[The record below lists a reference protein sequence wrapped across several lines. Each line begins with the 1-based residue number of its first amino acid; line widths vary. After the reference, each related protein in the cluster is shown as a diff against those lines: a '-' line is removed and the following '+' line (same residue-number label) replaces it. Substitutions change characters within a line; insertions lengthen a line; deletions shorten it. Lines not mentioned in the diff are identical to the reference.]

1 MAGVTLEKV
10 LVTGIAGGLG
20 RLVARRL
27 MGQYDV
33 TGVDSTRWRNCP
45 PGISSHTVDLRKRKF
60 EDVVRLERPKTV
72 VHLGF
77 IRHFRGDDRER
88 HAVNV
93 GGTRTLI
100 DHCVKYGV
108 ERLVVL
114 SSGYVY
120 GAFPENPYHLD
131 EEALLSASRTYPEI
145 RDLVEVDSLASTQIW
160 RRPELTTSVLR
171 PVNVLG
177 PRVPSMVREYL
188 RQPRV
193 PTVLGFNPMM
203 PFIHEED
210 MARALVLAVDHGLRG
225 VYNVV
230 GPGEV
235 PVHTAIVETGGTAWP
250 IPDPP
255 ARWLF
260 ARLFRYGMLPYPA
273 GLLDF
278 LKFPV
283 SLAGDRFVAATGF
296 RCQYGLREIF
306 RSVRR

>member
-1 MAGVTLEKV
+1 LEKV
-10 LVTGIAGGLG
+10 LITGIASGLG

-27 MGQYDV
+27 QARYEV
-33 TGVDSTRWRNCP
+33 AGVDSTRWRNCP
-45 PGISSHTVDLRKRKF
+45 TGISAYTVDLRKRKF
-60 EDVVRLERPKTV
+60 EDVVRTERPKTI

-77 IRHFRGDDRER
+77 VRHFRGDDRER
-88 HAVNV
+88 HSINV
-93 GGTRTLI
+93 GGTRILI

-108 ERLVVL
+108 ERLVVG

-120 GAFPENPYHLD
+120 GALPENPYHLN
-131 EEALLSASRTYPEI
+131 EEAPLSASRTYPEI
-145 RDLVEVDSLASTQIW
+145 RDLVELDSLAATQIW

-203 PFIHEED
+203 PFIHEDD
-210 MARALVLAVDHGLRG
+210 MAAAVVLAVDHGLRG

-235 PVHTAIVETGGTAWP
+235 PVHTAIEETGGVSWP
-250 IPDPP
+250 IPEFVLRRAFDTGF
-255 ARWLF
+255 RW
-260 ARLFRYGMLPYPA
+260 GVLPYPP
-273 GLLDF
+273 GMLDYM
-278 LKFPV
+278 KYPV
-283 SLAGDRFVAATGF
+283 TLSGRHFVEATNF
-296 RCQYGLREIF
+296 RCLFGLPEIF
-306 RSVRR
+306 NSVRG

>member
-1 MAGVTLEKV
+1 MEKV
-10 LVTGIAGGLG
+10 LITGIAGGLG

-27 MGQYDV
+27 DERYEV
-33 TGVDSTRWRNCP
+33 TGVDSTRWRHSP
-45 PGISSHTVDLRKRKF
+45 PGMKTYTVDLRKRKF
-60 EDVVRLERPKTV
+60 EDVVRTERPQVV

-77 IRHFRGDDRER
+77 IRHFRGDESER
-88 HAVNV
+88 HGVNV
-93 GGTRTLI
+93 GGTRALI

-108 ERLVVL
+108 DRLVVL

-120 GAFPENPYHLD
+120 GAFPENPYQLD
-131 EEALLSASRTYPEI
+131 EEAPLSASRTYPEI
-145 RDLVEVDSLASTQIW
+145 RDLVEVDSLASATIW
-160 RRPELTTSVLR
+160 RHPQLVTSVLR

-177 PRVPSMVREYL
+177 PTIQSLVRAYL
-188 RQPRV
+188 AQPRV

-203 PFIHEED
+203 PFIHEAD
-210 MARALVLAVDHGLRG
+210 LATAISLAVDHRLRG

-235 PVHTAIVETGGTAWP
+235 PVHTAIAETGGTAWP

-260 ARLFRYGMLPYPA
+260 ARLFRWGMLPYPA

-283 SLAGDRFVAATGF
+283 SLAGERFVKATGF
-296 RCQYGLREIF
+296 RCQYGLPEIF
-306 RSVRR
+306 ESVRR